1 MRRCHVPLTD
11 PHAVFAAGRFTARTG
26 AVELGRRSDRPSTR
40 FGGGDDWR
48 HPDHRDRTDGKIVNV
63 LAGGC
68 PGSGVVAATE
78 GVSDGE
84 LLGVFDGSVAE
95 KVDGEAQGDETKNE
109 QFGDHCDRSEGC
121 LLYTSPSPR

>member
-1 MRRCHVPLTD
+1 M
-11 PHAVFAAGRFTARTG
+11 
-26 AVELGRRSDRPSTR
+26 
-40 FGGGDDWR
+40 
-48 HPDHRDRTDGKIVNV
+48 VNA

-109 QFGDHCDRSEGC
+109 QFGDHCGRFEGVRDPKPLRSMAVTGAEYGKYVKIC
-121 LLYTSPSPR
+121 TISAWGSLTIRLTT